1 VKNRESSSKEP
12 QSVKGYV
19 LEAVEILVIAVAIAF
34 GIRTF
39 VAEARYIPSGSMLPT
54 LEINDRL
61 MIEKISFLFRNPE
74 RGDIVVFNPTDNL
87 IRQKFRDA
95 FIKRVIGTPG
105 DTVEVKEGKV
115 FVNGNPLTEDY
126 ILEPPTLNSPPVKI
140 PANEY
145 MVMGD
150 NRNSSYDSRFWGSV
164 PRDRIIGKAAFR
176 FWPLNCLGEIK
187 DCPGKSGK

>member
-1 VKNRESSSKEP
+1 MKNRESSSKEP

-39 VAEARYIPSGSMLPT
+39 IAEARYIPSGSMLPT
-54 LEINDRL
+54 LKINDRL
-61 MIEKISFLFRNPE
+61 MVEKISFLFRTPE
-74 RGDIVVFNPTDNL
+74 RGDIVVFNPTDSL
-87 IRQKFRDA
+87 IQQNFHDA

-105 DTVEVKEGKV
+105 DTVEVRDGKV
-115 FVNGNPLTEDY
+115 IVNGEPLVENY
-126 ILEPPTLNSPPVKI
+126 LLEPPTLNSPPVKI
-140 PANEY
+140 PPNEY

-150 NRNSSYDSRFWGSV
+150 NRNSSYDSRFWGFV

-176 FWPLNCLGEIK
+176 FWPLNCIGEIK
-187 DCPGKSGK
+187 DCPSK

>member
-1 VKNRESSSKEP
+1 MKNRESSSKEP

-54 LEINDRL
+54 LKINDRL
-61 MIEKISFLFRNPE
+61 MVEKISFLLRAPE
-74 RGDIVVFNPTDNL
+74 RGDIVVFNPTDSL
-87 IRQKFRDA
+87 IQQNFRDA

-105 DTVEVKEGKV
+105 DTVEVKDGKV
-115 FVNGNPLTEDY
+115 IVNGQPLVEDY
-126 ILEPPTLNSPPVKI
+126 ILEPPTLNSPPVNI
-140 PANEY
+140 THDEY

-150 NRNSSYDSRFWGSV
+150 NRNSSYDSRFWGFV

-187 DCPGKSGK
+187 DCPIE